1 MPVIDQLDV
10 HHLDLAMRRYH
21 EALTEHRDYLNSL
34 NVYPVPDGDTG
45 TNMRLTLKEVTEALD
60 GMTDGVT
67 EQQQE
72 QEEQGAPPLPLAEV
86 CEVIGR
92 ASLNGARGNS
102 GVILSQILRV
112 LTSKLAAAGVADSES
127 FAAALLAASEAA
139 YSAVLRPVE
148 GTILTVM
155 RHVAA
160 AAEQSSADG
169 ASLIE
174 MLEDALEAGR
184 ESLER
189 TPDLLEVLKLA
200 GVVDAGGA
208 GLLLMLEAFLS
219 AADGRALPE
228 APVAAEAK
236 SAGAHTHEAPQAPP
250 HGQLPSDEAS
260 VAELR
265 YEVMFLLESDDERV
279 EVFKRRWGE
288 VGDSIVVVGGDGLWN
303 CHIHTDEIGSAIE
316 AGVEAGRPRRIEVTD
331 LHEQVAHIEHV
342 AVPERT
348 MSGVVAVAAG
358 DGVRRM
364 FEALG
369 AGEVVL
375 GGQTMNPSAAALK
388 EAAERLLAEE
398 VIVLPNNK
406 NIIAVAE
413 QVKELTDKKVEV
425 VPAASI
431 PEGLSAMLFFDPD
444 DGADANRGAMSAA
457 AETVVYGEVT
467 RAVRDAKT
475 PAGDIREGDFM
486 GIGAEGVQVV
496 ASAAGEAVRGLL
508 EKLVGPQH
516 ELVTLVAGAEASESD
531 TAEVRSWLEA
541 NRTGVELDVHAG
553 GQPLYHYYIGVE

>member
-1 MPVIDQLDV
+1 MPVIAQLDV
-10 HHLDLAMRRYH
+10 HHLDLAMRRYY

-60 GMTDGVT
+60 GVRDGVT
-67 EQQQE
+67 G
-72 QEEQGAPPLPLAEV
+72 QEEQERQEHGASPLPLAEV

-127 FAAALLAASEAA
+127 LAAALLAASEAA

-160 AAEQSSADG
+160 AAEQSSAKG

-174 MLEDALEAGR
+174 LLEDALEAGR
-184 ESLER
+184 KSLER

-219 AADGRALPE
+219 AADGRALPA

-236 SAGAHTHEAPQAPP
+236 SAGAHAHEAPP
-250 HGQLPSDEAS
+250 HGQPPSDEAS

-348 MSGVVAVAAG
+348 TSGVVAVAAG

-475 PAGDIREGDFM
+475 PAGDIRGGDFM
-486 GIGAEGVQVV
+486 GIGAEGVEVV
-496 ASAAGEAVRGLL
+496 ASAAGEAARGLL

-541 NRTGVELDVHAG
+541 NRSGVELDVHAG

>member
-1 MPVIDQLDV
+1 MPVIAQLDV

-21 EALTEHRDYLNSL
+21 EALTDHRDYLNSL

-60 GMTDGVT
+60 GMA
-67 EQQQE
+67 EP
-72 QEEQGAPPLPLAEV
+72 EQGASPLPLAEV

-127 FAAALLAASEAA
+127 LAAALLSASEAA

-160 AAEQSSADG
+160 AAEQSSANG
-169 ASLIE
+169 ASLTE

-184 ESLER
+184 KSLER
-189 TPDLLEVLKLA
+189 TPELLEVLKLA

-208 GLLLMLEAFLS
+208 GLLLMLDAFLS
-219 AADGRALPE
+219 AVDGRALPE

-236 SAGAHTHEAPQAPP
+236 AAGAHPHEAPEAPP
-250 HGQLPSDEAS
+250 HGEAS

-331 LHEQVAHIEHV
+331 LHEQVAHVEHV
-342 AVPERT
+342 AAPERT
-348 MSGVVAVAAG
+348 TSGVVAVAAG

-413 QVKELTDKKVEV
+413 QVKELTDKRVEV

-444 DGADANRGAMSAA
+444 DGAEANRGAMSAA

-475 PAGDIREGDFM
+475 PAGDIREGDYM
-486 GIGAEGVQVV
+486 GIGAEGVAVV
-496 ASAAGEAVRGLL
+496 ASAAGEAARGLL

-516 ELVTLVAGAEASESD
+516 ELVTLVEGAEASESD

-541 NRTGVELDVHAG
+541 NRSGVELDVHAG

>member
-1 MPVIDQLDV
+1 MPAIAHLDV

-60 GMTDGVT
+60 ALT
-67 EQQQE
+67 EHE
-72 QEEQGAPPLPLAEV
+72 APPPPLAEA

-112 LTSKLAAAGVADSES
+112 LTAKLAEADAADAES
-127 FAAALLAASEAA
+127 LAAALLAASEAA
-139 YSAVLRPVE
+139 YGAVLRPVE

-155 RHVAA
+155 RHIAA
-160 AAEQSSADG
+160 DAVKSSADG
-169 ASLIE
+169 ASL
-174 MLEDALEAGR
+174 LEVFESAQRAGR
-184 ESLER
+184 ESLDR

-208 GLLLMLEAFLS
+208 GLLLMLDAFLS
-219 AADGRALPE
+219 ALDGRALPE
-228 APVAAEAK
+228 APVAAETQA
-236 SAGAHTHEAPQAPP
+236 AGAHAHEASSGGGLA
-250 HGQLPSDEAS
+250 SDEAS
-260 VAELR
+260 VADLR

-279 EVFKRRWGE
+279 ETFKRRWKE

-303 CHIHTDEIGSAIE
+303 CHIHTDEIGAAIE

-331 LHEQVAHIEHV
+331 LHDQVAHTEHV
-342 AVPERT
+342 AAPERT
-348 MSGVVAVAAG
+348 ASGVVAVAAG

-369 AGEVVL
+369 AEEVVL

-406 NIIAVAE
+406 NIVAVAE

-444 DGADANRGAMSAA
+444 GGADANREAMSAA

-486 GIGAEGVQVV
+486 GITAEGVEVV
-496 ASAAGEAVRGLL
+496 ASGPAEAASRLL
-508 EKLVGPQH
+508 EKLVRPQH
-516 ELVTLVAGAEASESD
+516 ELVTLVEGAEATESD
-531 TAEVRSWLEA
+531 TAAVRGWLEE
-541 NRTGVELDVHAG
+541 NRSGVELDVHDG